1 MAENDDQEGRFR
13 AVLLTITKVRSVSTE
28 LFPFVEFRANLEQ
41 REPSPEDDLAIFNVH
56 GTGSHFV
63 IFLDSGKTMEDVDEE
78 LVPYN
83 VVISKVDRQRI
94 ATDLESKALLKE
106 ALG

>member
-1 MAENDDQEGRFR
+1 MAEDDKREGKFR
-13 AVLLTITKVRSVSTE
+13 AVLLSITKVKSVPPD

-41 REPSPEDDLAIFNVH
+41 REPSPEDSLAIFNVY

-63 IFLDSGKTMEDVDEE
+63 IFLDTGKTMEDVDEE
-78 LVPYN
+78 MAPYN
-83 VVISKVDRQRI
+83 VMISQADRQRI

-106 ALG
+106 ALE